1 MGNKTRLQHNQR
13 DNQRITKPLN
23 APALWLFS
31 GLLSL
36 VLMTTAL
43 VLKTT
48 WHDSLGLLFARSQSL
63 TLAQMVAQLQIL
75 PTMLV
80 TIFAGGLLGVVSVL
94 LQQLVKNTL
103 ASDSTLAV
111 GTGAQLALLIVTLFF
126 PNFGLYGSFW
136 VAFIG
141 ALLSM
146 GLVFAIAANSRM
158 NPVVLILGG
167 LVVNILFSA
176 ISSLLMIFFSE
187 RVMGVMAWESGNL
200 TQTSWQNSQ
209 FFVLISLILPIILLF
224 LVKPLTIMSLDERQ
238 AKALGVPVAA
248 VRMLVVTLVAVVTA
262 SVVSRVGVLSFV
274 GLAAASVVNVVAIR
288 PIGQRLM
295 AGFAFGAMLLWLTNN
310 VVMLLSPWFKPLLN
324 ITLPVGSVTGILG
337 AGLIIW
343 LVIRQS
349 KQPMI
354 AEQSPSLLA
363 SKRRYFGGGFWAVSV
378 GLLLLVTVGVLG
390 VSPDAMGSFGWH
402 TEASFIENFRLP
414 RTLSAM
420 ATGVMLATA
429 GVLLQNLTRNPMASP
444 EVMGISSGAAL
455 GVVLVFLL
463 SPVILGTLG
472 LATDSFWALGLPLL
486 GGLLGAGLVLLLV
499 LWLARRLSSSYL
511 LLVGVAISAL
521 MGGML
526 TLIKLSGDPRLQ
538 AMLNWLS
545 GTTYHAYP
553 VTAWALMVIGT
564 VLFLLSFLLLKPL
577 RVISLD
583 ETMARSLGVSV
594 KRSEILIFSLVAVL
608 STVSTLAVGPLSF
621 IGLMTP
627 HLAKT
632 LGAVQLPHQLA
643 LSALLGAG
651 LMLVADWM
659 GRYAIF
665 PYEIPAGT
673 IASIIGG
680 LYFLWLMKGMNN

>member
-1 MGNKTRLQHNQR
+1 
-13 DNQRITKPLN
+13 
-23 APALWLFS
+23 
-31 GLLSL
+31 
-36 VLMTTAL
+36 
-43 VLKTT
+43 
-48 WHDSLGLLFARSQSL
+48 
-63 TLAQMVAQLQIL
+63 LA
-75 PTMLV
+75 
-80 TIFAGGLLGVVSVL
+80 G
-94 LQQLVKNTL
+94 
-103 ASDSTLAV
+103 
-111 GTGAQLALLIVTLFF
+111 
-126 PNFGLYGSFW
+126 
-136 VAFIG
+136 
-141 ALLSM
+141 
-146 GLVFAIAANSRM
+146 
-158 NPVVLILGG
+158 
-167 LVVNILFSA
+167 
-176 ISSLLMIFFSE
+176 
-187 RVMGVMAWESGNL
+187 
-200 TQTSWQNSQ
+200 
-209 FFVLISLILPIILLF
+209 
-224 LVKPLTIMSLDERQ
+224 
-238 AKALGVPVAA
+238 
-248 VRMLVVTLVAVVTA
+248 
-262 SVVSRVGVLSFV
+262 
-274 GLAAASVVNVVAIR
+274 
-288 PIGQRLM
+288 
-295 AGFAFGAMLLWLTNN
+295 
-310 VVMLLSPWFKPLLN
+310 
-324 ITLPVGSVTGILG
+324 
-337 AGLIIW
+337 
-343 LVIRQS
+343 
-349 KQPMI
+349 
-354 AEQSPSLLA
+354 
-363 SKRRYFGGGFWAVSV
+363 KRRYFGGGFWAVAV
-378 GLLLLVTVGVLG
+378 GLLLLVTLGVLHI
-390 VSPDAMGSFGWH
+390 SPDMMGSFGWH

-420 ATGVMLATA
+420 ATGIMLATA

-455 GVVLVFLL
+455 GVVLVFVL

-521 MGGML
+521 MGGIL

-553 VTAWALMVIGT
+553 VTAWALMVIGI

-651 LMLVADWM
+651 LMLIADWV

-673 IASIIGG
+673 IASIVGG
-680 LYFLWLMKGMNN
+680 LYFLWLMKSIKN